1 MQRDQFIV
9 STPAPLHSVHC
20 CRTQDCRIS
29 CCWLITSQYFQW
41 GNFAWPSAGWSA
53 LQQRRQG
60 EVRSYKLQ
68 VVPQS
73 VGGSTRSSVECR
85 HQQVRRMVR
94 RYNSILVIVIPRH
107 VSDASQCLIYPFTM
121 RQIEI

>member
-1 MQRDQFIV
+1 MCKETNLLSLPQHHC
-9 STPAPLHSVHC
+9 TPLHC

-73 VGGSTRSSVECR
+73 VGGSTRSSVDT
-85 HQQVRRMVR
+85 
-94 RYNSILVIVIPRH
+94 
-107 VSDASQCLIYPFTM
+107 SDTASKCYGGWSAGTTVFW
-121 RQIEI
+121 